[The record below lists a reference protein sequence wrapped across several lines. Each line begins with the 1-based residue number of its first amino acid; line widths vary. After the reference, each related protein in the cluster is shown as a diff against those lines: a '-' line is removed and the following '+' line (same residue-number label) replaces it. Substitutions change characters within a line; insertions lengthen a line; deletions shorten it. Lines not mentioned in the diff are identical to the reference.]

1 MLINDTRGRFSPPS
15 TSIPLRTKM
24 SATGVPH
31 RAQLPLRKRLRPVVD
46 LHDLG
51 QLVGVAAVQAR
62 AGGVAGLRVQRDGLG
77 ANFPGEESGFVVLGG
92 AAGAGERLLYARDGV
107 DALWSVDNHETVEH
121 DVFVLDEG

>member
-15 TSIPLRTKM
+15 TSITLRTKV

-31 RAQLPLRKRLRPVVD
+31 RAQPPLRKRLRPVVD

-62 AGGVAGLRVQRDGLG
+62 AGGVARGVEGDGLG
-77 ANFPGEESGFVVLGG
+77 ADFPGEEPGFVVLSG
-92 AAGAGERLLYARDGV
+92 ASCAGERLL
-107 DALWSVDNHETVEH
+107 
-121 DVFVLDEG
+121 